1 VTSHGSTDR
10 PGQGSTDRPGQG
22 STDRPGHG
30 GTDPRADPALLR
42 GLTQPRLG
50 RRQFLRAGGAAGLA
64 AFLAACGAKGE
75 KKAPARAA
83 DPARFWADKKKSGTL
98 NFANW
103 PLYMDTDDAGK
114 HPSLVQFEKDTGIHV
129 NYNESIQDNGEYFAK
144 VRPQLAAHQ
153 SIGTDLIVIT
163 NGGYLDRFIDLGFLA
178 PLDASKLPTFAKNA
192 DPAVKNPSYDK
203 GNKYTV
209 AWQSGLVG
217 IGYDPAKTGREIT
230 SYEDLFDPAF
240 KGHVGMFGD
249 YEDLPNLCMVGMGI
263 SPETSTEADW
273 KKAAAKLARQR
284 DDGIVRR
291 YYDQGYIDAL
301 ASGDLWLSMAW
312 SGDVYRQQAGGKNL
326 KFVVPKEGGLLW
338 TDNLCIPVTAAH
350 PVDAI
355 TYMDYVYKPEI
366 AAMLADY
373 IKYVTPVPAAR
384 SLVKASLAR
393 SPLIF
398 PTAADLK
405 DTHRYRDLTSAEE
418 TTWNGIFQPIVQA

>member
-1 VTSHGSTDR
+1 MTTHGSTDR
-10 PGQGSTDRPGQG
+10 PGPGSIDR
-22 STDRPGHG
+22 
-30 GTDPRADPALLR
+30 GTDPALLR

-50 RRQFLRAGGAAGLA
+50 RRQFLQAGGAAGLA
-64 AFLAACGAKGE
+64 AFLAACGVKGE
-75 KKAPARAA
+75 EKAPARAA
-83 DPARFWADKKKSGTL
+83 DAAQFWAGKKKSGTL

-103 PLYMDTDDAGK
+103 PLYMDTDDAGR
-114 HPSLVQFEKDTGIHV
+114 HPSLAQFEKDTGIHV
-129 NYNESIQDNGEYFAK
+129 NYDESIQDNGEYFAK

-153 SIGTDLIVIT
+153 SIGADLIVIT
-163 NGGYLDRFIDLGFLA
+163 NGVYLDKFIDLGFLA

-192 DPAVKNPSYDK
+192 DPAVRNPSYDK

-249 YEDLPNLCMVGMGI
+249 NEDLPNLCMVGMGI
-263 SPETSTEADW
+263 SPEGSTEADW

-284 DDGIVRR
+284 DDGIVRK

-301 ASGDLWLSMAW
+301 ASGELWLSMAW
-312 SGDVYRQQAGGKNL
+312 SGDVYKQQAGGKNL

-355 TYMDYVYKPEI
+355 TYMDYAYKPEI

-373 IKYVTPVPAAR
+373 IKYITPVPAAR
-384 SLVKASLAR
+384 PLVDAALAD
-393 SPLIF
+393 SPLSF

-405 DTHRYRDLTSAEE
+405 NTHRYRDLTPAEE
-418 TTWNGIFQPIVQA
+418 TTWNRIFQPIVQS